1 MKHTIAITALA
12 TFGTLGAA
20 HAGGL
25 GTTEIEPTVDVV
37 IEETALLTYGQFK
50 FETTIFDE
58 GSLTS
63 LTGAMDLDFG
73 RIEASIDG
81 STLKFGFGSET
92 ILTGKLAFEVVEGAA
107 LYVHGSKFAGETLK
121 GFGADYQNDRFGIS
135 FQQNTI
141 NETDLNIFSGLFNIN
156 DNTTVFGSVTSV
168 EDFNFQ
174 SIGGRFDNGSFG
186 IAAATAW
193 GEEFEYGF
201 SSLAATYQIRPNI
214 GLVASVQ
221 TTNDD
226 WFDYGFFNLGAALNL
241 NEHVAMEAHYAK
253 GLSEFQEDSFGFAL
267 VVQTGDTRKRVIDQ
281 VIELNKSALGVSGVD
296 FGTNGISQIEGPA
309 LGSLFLFGPV

>member
-12 TFGTLGAA
+12 ILGTLGAA
-20 HAGGL
+20 HASSL
-25 GTTEIEPTVDVV
+25 GNAETEPTVDVV
-37 IEETALLTYGQFK
+37 LEETDLLTYGQFK

-58 GSLTS
+58 ASLTS

-81 STLKFGFGSET
+81 SSLMFFGVEKES

-107 LYVHGSKFAGETLK
+107 LYVHGSTFSGETAK

-141 NETDLNIFSGLFNIN
+141 NETDANIFSGLFNIN
-156 DNTTVFGSVTSV
+156 DRTTIFGSATSV
-168 EDFNFQ
+168 EDFNLQ
-174 SIGGRFDNGSFG
+174 SVGGRFDNGSFG
-186 IAAATAW
+186 VAAMTIW
-193 GEEFEYGF
+193 GEGFEDGF

-214 GLVASVQ
+214 GLAASVQ
-221 TTNDD
+221 TTNED
-226 WFDYGFFNLGAALNL
+226 WFDNGFFNLGATLDLNK
-241 NEHVAMEAHYAK
+241 HVAMEAYYAK
-253 GLSEFQEDSFGFAL
+253 GLSKKDSFGFEL
-267 VVQTGDTRKRVIDQ
+267 VVQTGGTRKRVIDQ

-296 FGTNGISQIEGPA
+296 FGASGISQTNGPA
-309 LGSLFLFGPV
+309 FGGLLLFNPT